1 MGSGTS
7 KKAIIVSKSDSK
19 QQKSPLNQNNS
30 PVVKKQVDLSSGEI
44 KKKFKRYIKIQNEIH
59 EKEAKNIPKSLQ
71 LKKEQIAQIELS
83 LAESEKNYKAAC
95 DKVAKEQADVDK
107 LQNPTVKS
115 FFKDENEFDEKMSQE
130 KEELLEALNEQE
142 VAKKHLEG
150 IRSQKKALDKE
161 IRETTDKL
169 NKLMTLY
176 DEQDK
181 ILNDIFHGKYGS
193 ELENKLEE
201 EVEQLLD
208 RKERIS
214 VARYKWSNGRLLLYH
229 ACNQLA
235 FAVKRWQDLG
245 PIPNNNVQVKFQ
257 LATET
262 RNNLI
267 AASQNIMTAKRYLN
281 NINFPYC
288 EPEEINTLNRA
299 TANIYVDMQ
308 APERHQHALQ
318 CFSVTHRRCAALLQW
333 FDSVINSTIE
343 KDLATAK
350 ADLAPKEQELRK
362 ERLRLIKEKLG
373 DDDSD
378 DIKLD
383 NDNLDEF
390 DTDVLEPELL
400 AISKPEGDNGKLS
413 VDSVDSSNPSAPTP
427 LPLNELAPP
436 PSQEDLFGNIEQ
448 LKKQHEMDMAQI
460 EKAQETNK
468 ARIEQGL
475 QEKLRE
481 RRTKRSRLQ
490 EE

>member
-1 MGSGTS
+1 MGSGSS
-7 KKAIIVSKSDSK
+7 KKSTVIFSSKP
-19 QQKSPLNQNNS
+19 QTHQNQA
-30 PVVKKQVDLSSGEI
+30 PVVVSVQDKKHVDLSSGEI
-44 KKKFKRYIKIQNEIH
+44 KKKFKRYLKIQKEIH

-71 LKKEQIAQIELS
+71 LKKEHLTQLEIS
-83 LAESEKNYKAAC
+83 FVESDKNYKAAC

-107 LQNPTVKS
+107 LKNPSVKA
-115 FFKDENEFDEKMSQE
+115 FFKDQNEFDEKMSKEQ
-130 KEELLEALNEQE
+130 EELLEALNEQE

-150 IRSQKKALDKE
+150 IVSQKKTLDKE
-161 IRETTDKL
+161 IRDTTEKL

-181 ILNDIFHGKYGS
+181 ILNDIFQGKYGS

-214 VARYKWSNGRLLLYH
+214 VAKYKWSNGRLLLFH

-235 FAVKRWQDLG
+235 YAVKRWQDLG
-245 PIPNNNVQVKFQ
+245 QVDNNNMQVKFQ

-281 NINFPYC
+281 NIKFPYC
-288 EPEEINTLNRA
+288 EPEEIDTLNRA
-299 TANIYVDMQ
+299 TGNIYIDMQ
-308 APERHQHALQ
+308 NPERHQHALQ
-318 CFSVTHRRCAALLQW
+318 CYNVTHKRCAALLQW
-333 FDSVINSTIE
+333 FDSVISNTIE
-343 KDLATAK
+343 KDLAVAK
-350 ADLAPKEQELRK
+350 ADLAPKEQALRN
-362 ERLRLIKEKLG
+362 ERLRLIREKLG
-373 DDDSD
+373 DDNTE
-378 DIKLD
+378 DIKLE
-383 NDNLDEF
+383 NDMIDEF

-400 AISKPEGDNGKLS
+400 AISKPEGDNGKLAAS
-413 VDSVDSSNPSAPTP
+413 DSHNTLAPTP

-448 LKKQHEMDMAQI
+448 LKKQHEKEMAQI

-475 QEKLRE
+475 QEKLKE